1 MEIGLNDEIE
11 ITIIV
16 KLAPNGEWWKSGKL
30 QTTKHL
36 RLPIQLLD
44 YDKLTTF
51 ILQIKKD
58 IEHELQVSDEK
69 TR

>member
-1 MEIGLNDEIE
+1 MEIDEVE
-11 ITIIV
+11 LTIIV
-16 KLAPNGEWWKSGKL
+16 KIAPKGQWWKSGRL

-51 ILQIKKD
+51 ILQVKED